1 MSWISIGIRLRNA
14 QLKSGL
20 EEARNSV
27 RQFKGQIAGVFAGL
41 GAGAGITQMTREFVD
56 FDKRMAEVFTLL
68 PGISQGAMDRMKDQ
82 VRDFSEKFGVLPGEV
97 LPALYQALS
106 AGVPPENVFSF
117 METAQKAAKG
127 GVADLQTAVD
137 GITSVVN
144 AYGGETLSAAE
155 ASDLMFTA
163 VKLGKTNF
171 DQLSRSLFNV
181 VPQASALNLSFGQ
194 VTAALAAMTAQ
205 GVPTSVATTQLRQ
218 LLVELSKE
226 GSKTSET
233 FKEVAGVGF
242 ADFVAQGGSL
252 EDALRMIQSAADG
265 SGKKVQDLFGSVEA
279 SNAALSLLKG
289 NAFHEALDAMI
300 GSAGATE
307 EAFDTMEQTVS
318 AKIDRLKA
326 KLSSFSIEVAQAF
339 FDAFEGDSEGIQ
351 ILLFKLLGV
360 AGRFG
365 GKIIDFLAQAGQFAY
380 AALKTPFVYAAE
392 VLSAGLAAVIQD
404 VKVSFLETLNS
415 WIEKINNLPGI
426 EMDLINLDEAKSKLD
441 GLNERAG
448 RAGQTGIGDILTRE
462 VAKTQ
467 ATDFS
472 GEFGK
477 FWEDR
482 TAVLE
487 EIRDGRRQASIDAAQ
502 SEPTRIEASPA
513 DQNEEDGDDPA
524 RSEKSKPEA
533 NPEMV
538 ERAEPSLPVDSLQ
551 AIGGGGNVGSVP
563 DPILRESQRQT
574 GLLERIAT
582 AVESKEP
589 QSESIARLGP

>member
-1 MSWISIGIRLRNA
+1 MSWISIGIRLKNA

-27 RQFKGQIAGVFAGL
+27 KQFKGQIAGVFAGL
-41 GAGAGITQMTREFVD
+41 GVGAGITQMTREFVD

-82 VRDFSEKFGVLPGEV
+82 VRDFSEQFGVLPSEV

-127 GVADLQTAVD
+127 GVADLATAVD

-144 AYGGETLSAAE
+144 AYGEETLSAAE

-163 VKLGKTNF
+163 VKLGKTNCE
-171 DQLSRSLFNV
+171 QLSRSLFNV
-181 VPQASALNLSFGQ
+181 VPQASALNLSFSQ

-242 ADFVAQGGSL
+242 ANFVAQGGSL
-252 EDALRMIQSAADG
+252 EDALRMIQGAANG

-279 SNAALSLLKG
+279 ANAALSLLKG
-289 NAFHEALDAMI
+289 NAFHEALDAMT

-318 AKIDRLKA
+318 AKIDKLKA

-339 FDAFEGDSEGIQ
+339 FDAFEGDNEGLQ

-392 VLSAGLAAVIQD
+392 VLSVGLAAVIQE

-415 WIEKINNLPGI
+415 WIEKLNKLPGI
-426 EMDLINLDEAKSKLD
+426 DMDLINLDEAKAKLEN
-441 GLNERAG
+441 LNDQAA
-448 RAGQTGIGDILTRE
+448 RAGQTGLRDVLTQE

-472 GEFGK
+472 SEFGG
-477 FWEDR
+477 FWEGR
-482 TAVLE
+482 TAALE
-487 EIRDGRRQASIDAAQ
+487 EIREGRRKVFVDEAPNEPAPPKESPASQ
-502 SEPTRIEASPA
+502 SENDAEIAVEPEKPKSTTK
-513 DQNEEDGDDPA
+513 PA
-524 RSEKSKPEA
+524 RA
-533 NPEMV
+533 
-538 ERAEPSLPVDSLQ
+538 ERIEPSLPVDSLQ